1 MHIAFVSLGAFG
13 HINPTLA
20 LVTELVKKGVRVT
33 YFTTEAFRTIIEP
46 TGAKFV
52 AVPSWMAE
60 NDKHN
65 EDGEKKEDDG
75 GVAAAVPFL
84 FLNEAGAY
92 IDTVLDTLKN
102 DKPDAVVHDF
112 AGIAGT
118 IAADNLRVA
127 NVMLYTSYP
136 SNDSYSVAAGF
147 ENCPPDHP
155 LRKAA
160 AQLAQTYAEKY
171 GCRLLTVKEIFD
183 GHGDFNLVMMQKKL
197 VPNYETFDDSFV
209 FTGVQIG
216 KRTAF
221 GSWKAPDNGKP
232 LLYSSLGTAFNNWP
246 EYYPILFDAV
256 RDLDINVFAALGSI
270 DPASLKDIPAN
281 VEVGQMV
288 PQLDILSQA
297 SVFITHAGMGG
308 TGEAIYYGVP
318 MIAIPQMEEQAITA
332 RQIEKLGLG
341 CAFPDKNAITSEGLK
356 AAIFKL
362 LIEPSYKETAH
373 AFSEDMRSLG
383 GAKASA
389 EALLAYL
396 KQQEGDV
403 IEGNWFTMQCARPC
417 HDTLYSSL
425 EVAEKLSAA
434 EQGGH
439 VPTELVPR
447 CPKCGG
453 PMDIHMGAGQRMIP
467 DTAAQARFQTFLKT
481 YHGKKLVV
489 LELGIGW
496 RNQLIKAPMMRLV
509 ASEPNATYV
518 TINLGEIY
526 IADNIK
532 EKSFGLDGRLDELL
546 PALREA
552 CEA

>member
-20 LVTELVKKGVRVT
+20 LVTELVKQGVRVT
-33 YFTTEAFRTIIEP
+33 YFTTEAFRNIIEP

-65 EDGEKKEDDG
+65 DGEKKEDDG

-92 IDTVLDTLKN
+92 IDTILDTLHD
-102 DKPDAVVHDF
+102 DKPDAIVHDF

-118 IAADNLRVA
+118 IAADNLNVP

-147 ENCPPDHP
+147 ESCPADHP

-160 AQLAQTYAEKY
+160 AGIAAGYAEKY
-171 GCRLLTVKEIFD
+171 DCRVMTVKEIFD

-197 VPNYETFDDSFV
+197 VPNYESFDDSFV

-341 CAFPDKNAITSEGLK
+341 VAFLDKSAITSEALK
-356 AAIFKL
+356 TAIQKL
-362 LIEPSYKETAH
+362 LTEPSYKAAAEQ
-373 AFSEDMRSLG
+373 FSADMKTLG

-389 EALLAYL
+389 EALLH
-396 KQQEGDV
+396 
-403 IEGNWFTMQCARPC
+403 F
-417 HDTLYSSL
+417 
-425 EVAEKLSAA
+425 LSK
-434 EQGGH
+434 
-439 VPTELVPR
+439 P
-447 CPKCGG
+447 
-453 PMDIHMGAGQRMIP
+453 
-467 DTAAQARFQTFLKT
+467 
-481 YHGKKLVV
+481 
-489 LELGIGW
+489 
-496 RNQLIKAPMMRLV
+496 
-509 ASEPNATYV
+509 
-518 TINLGEIY
+518 
-526 IADNIK
+526 
-532 EKSFGLDGRLDELL
+532 
-546 PALREA
+546 
-552 CEA
+552 

>member
-1 MHIAFVSLGAFG
+1 MHIAFVFLGAFG

-20 LVTELVKKGVRVT
+20 LVTELVKQGVRVT
-33 YFTTEAFRTIIEP
+33 YFTTEAFRNIIEP

-65 EDGEKKEDDG
+65 DGEKKEDDG

-84 FLNEAGAY
+84 FLNEAGAH
-92 IDTVLDTLKN
+92 IDTILDTLHD
-102 DKPDAVVHDF
+102 DKPDAIVHDF

-118 IAADNLRVA
+118 IAADNLNVP

-147 ENCPPDHP
+147 ESCPADHP

-160 AQLAQTYAEKY
+160 AGIAAGYAEKY
-171 GCRLLTVKEIFD
+171 GCRVMTVKEIFD

-197 VPNYETFDDSFV
+197 VPNYESFDDSFV

-341 CAFPDKNAITSEGLK
+341 VAFLDKSAITSEALK
-356 AAIFKL
+356 TAIQKL
-362 LIEPSYKETAH
+362 LTEPSYKAAAEQ
-373 AFSEDMRSLG
+373 FSADMKTLG

-389 EALLAYL
+389 EALLH
-396 KQQEGDV
+396 
-403 IEGNWFTMQCARPC
+403 F
-417 HDTLYSSL
+417 
-425 EVAEKLSAA
+425 LSK
-434 EQGGH
+434 
-439 VPTELVPR
+439 P
-447 CPKCGG
+447 
-453 PMDIHMGAGQRMIP
+453 
-467 DTAAQARFQTFLKT
+467 
-481 YHGKKLVV
+481 
-489 LELGIGW
+489 
-496 RNQLIKAPMMRLV
+496 
-509 ASEPNATYV
+509 
-518 TINLGEIY
+518 
-526 IADNIK
+526 
-532 EKSFGLDGRLDELL
+532 
-546 PALREA
+546 
-552 CEA
+552 

>member
-20 LVTELVKKGVRVT
+20 LVTELVKQGVRVT
-33 YFTTEAFRTIIEP
+33 YFTTEAFRNIIEP

-65 EDGEKKEDDG
+65 DGEKKEDDG

-92 IDTVLDTLKN
+92 IDTILDTLHD
-102 DKPDAVVHDF
+102 DKPDAIVHDF

-118 IAADNLRVA
+118 IAADNLNVP

-147 ENCPPDHP
+147 ESCPADHP
-155 LRKAA
+155 LREAA
-160 AQLAQTYAEKY
+160 AGIAAGYAEKY
-171 GCRLLTVKEIFD
+171 GCRVMTVKEIFD

-197 VPNYETFDDSFV
+197 VPNYESFDDSFV

-341 CAFPDKNAITSEGLK
+341 VAFLDKSAITSEALK
-356 AAIFKL
+356 TAIQKL
-362 LIEPSYKETAH
+362 LTEPSYKAAAEQ
-373 AFSEDMRSLG
+373 FSADMKTLG
-383 GAKASA
+383 GAKASV
-389 EALLAYL
+389 EALLH
-396 KQQEGDV
+396 
-403 IEGNWFTMQCARPC
+403 F
-417 HDTLYSSL
+417 
-425 EVAEKLSAA
+425 LSK
-434 EQGGH
+434 
-439 VPTELVPR
+439 P
-447 CPKCGG
+447 
-453 PMDIHMGAGQRMIP
+453 
-467 DTAAQARFQTFLKT
+467 
-481 YHGKKLVV
+481 
-489 LELGIGW
+489 
-496 RNQLIKAPMMRLV
+496 
-509 ASEPNATYV
+509 
-518 TINLGEIY
+518 
-526 IADNIK
+526 
-532 EKSFGLDGRLDELL
+532 
-546 PALREA
+546 
-552 CEA
+552 

>member
-20 LVTELVKKGVRVT
+20 LVTELVKQGVRVT
-33 YFTTEAFRTIIEP
+33 YFTTEAFRNIIEP

-65 EDGEKKEDDG
+65 DGEKKEDDG

-92 IDTVLDTLKN
+92 IDTILDTLHD
-102 DKPDAVVHDF
+102 DKPDAIVHDF

-118 IAADNLRVA
+118 IAADNLNVP

-147 ENCPPDHP
+147 ESCPADHP
-155 LRKAA
+155 LREAA
-160 AQLAQTYAEKY
+160 AGIAAGYAEKY
-171 GCRLLTVKEIFD
+171 GCRVMTVKEIFD

-197 VPNYETFDDSFV
+197 VPNYESFDDSFV

-297 SVFITHAGMGG
+297 SMFITHAGMGG

-341 CAFPDKNAITSEGLK
+341 VAFLDKSAITSEALK
-356 AAIFKL
+356 TAIQKL
-362 LIEPSYKETAH
+362 LTEPSYKAAAEQ
-373 AFSEDMRSLG
+373 FSADMKTLG

-389 EALLAYL
+389 EALLH
-396 KQQEGDV
+396 
-403 IEGNWFTMQCARPC
+403 F
-417 HDTLYSSL
+417 
-425 EVAEKLSAA
+425 LSK
-434 EQGGH
+434 
-439 VPTELVPR
+439 P
-447 CPKCGG
+447 
-453 PMDIHMGAGQRMIP
+453 
-467 DTAAQARFQTFLKT
+467 
-481 YHGKKLVV
+481 
-489 LELGIGW
+489 
-496 RNQLIKAPMMRLV
+496 
-509 ASEPNATYV
+509 
-518 TINLGEIY
+518 
-526 IADNIK
+526 
-532 EKSFGLDGRLDELL
+532 
-546 PALREA
+546 
-552 CEA
+552 

>member
-13 HINPTLA
+13 HVNPTLA
-20 LVTELVKKGVRVT
+20 LVTQLVQKGVRVT
-33 YFTTEAFRTIIEP
+33 YFSTEPFKNIVEP

-52 AVPSWMAE
+52 AVPSWMAQQAGQQEGGADE
-60 NDKHN
+60 N
-65 EDGEKKEDDG
+65 
-75 GVAAAVPFL
+75 VAATVPFL

-92 IDTVLDTLKN
+92 IDPILEVLKA
-102 DKPDAVVHDF
+102 DKPDAIVHDF
-112 AGIAGT
+112 AGIAGA
-118 IAADNLRVA
+118 IAADALHVP

-341 CAFPDKNAITSEGLK
+341 CAFLDKNAITSEGLK
-356 AAIFKL
+356 AAIVKL
-362 LIEPSYKETAH
+362 LTEPSYKETAH

-389 EALLAYL
+389 EAL
-396 KQQEGDV
+396 
-403 IEGNWFTMQCARPC
+403 M
-417 HDTLYSSL
+417 
-425 EVAEKLSAA
+425 
-434 EQGGH
+434 
-439 VPTELVPR
+439 
-447 CPKCGG
+447 
-453 PMDIHMGAGQRMIP
+453 
-467 DTAAQARFQTFLKT
+467 RFLQK
-481 YHGKKLVV
+481 
-489 LELGIGW
+489 
-496 RNQLIKAPMMRLV
+496 
-509 ASEPNATYV
+509 
-518 TINLGEIY
+518 
-526 IADNIK
+526 
-532 EKSFGLDGRLDELL
+532 
-546 PALREA
+546 
-552 CEA
+552 

>member
-20 LVTELVKKGVRVT
+20 LVTELVKQGVRVT
-33 YFTTEAFRTIIEP
+33 YFTTEAFRNIIEP

-65 EDGEKKEDDG
+65 DGEKKEDDG

-84 FLNEAGAY
+84 FLIEAGAY
-92 IDTVLDTLKN
+92 IDTILDTLHD
-102 DKPDAVVHDF
+102 DKPDAIVHDF

-118 IAADNLRVA
+118 IAADNLNVP

-147 ENCPPDHP
+147 ESCPADHP

-160 AQLAQTYAEKY
+160 AGIAAGYAEKY
-171 GCRLLTVKEIFD
+171 GCRVMTVKEIFD

-197 VPNYETFDDSFV
+197 VPNYESFDDSFV

-341 CAFPDKNAITSEGLK
+341 VAFLDKSAITSEALK
-356 AAIFKL
+356 TAIQKL
-362 LIEPSYKETAH
+362 LTEPSYKAAAEQ
-373 AFSEDMRSLG
+373 FSADMKTLG

-389 EALLAYL
+389 EALLH
-396 KQQEGDV
+396 
-403 IEGNWFTMQCARPC
+403 F
-417 HDTLYSSL
+417 
-425 EVAEKLSAA
+425 LSK
-434 EQGGH
+434 
-439 VPTELVPR
+439 P
-447 CPKCGG
+447 
-453 PMDIHMGAGQRMIP
+453 
-467 DTAAQARFQTFLKT
+467 
-481 YHGKKLVV
+481 
-489 LELGIGW
+489 
-496 RNQLIKAPMMRLV
+496 
-509 ASEPNATYV
+509 
-518 TINLGEIY
+518 
-526 IADNIK
+526 
-532 EKSFGLDGRLDELL
+532 
-546 PALREA
+546 
-552 CEA
+552 

>member
-20 LVTELVKKGVRVT
+20 LVTELVKQGVRVT
-33 YFTTEAFRTIIEP
+33 YFTTEAFRNIIEP

-65 EDGEKKEDDG
+65 DGEKKEDDG

-92 IDTVLDTLKN
+92 IDTILDTLHD
-102 DKPDAVVHDF
+102 DKPDAIVHDF

-118 IAADNLRVA
+118 IAADNLNVP

-147 ENCPPDHP
+147 ESCPADHP
-155 LRKAA
+155 LREAA
-160 AQLAQTYAEKY
+160 AGIAAGYAEKY
-171 GCRLLTVKEIFD
+171 GCRVMTVKEIFD

-197 VPNYETFDDSFV
+197 VPNYESFDDSFV

-256 RDLDINVFAALGSI
+256 RDLDINVFPALGSI

-341 CAFPDKNAITSEGLK
+341 VAFLDKSAITSEALK
-356 AAIFKL
+356 TAIQKL
-362 LIEPSYKETAH
+362 LTEPSYKAAAEQ
-373 AFSEDMRSLG
+373 FSADMKTLG

-389 EALLAYL
+389 EALLH
-396 KQQEGDV
+396 
-403 IEGNWFTMQCARPC
+403 F
-417 HDTLYSSL
+417 
-425 EVAEKLSAA
+425 LSK
-434 EQGGH
+434 
-439 VPTELVPR
+439 P
-447 CPKCGG
+447 
-453 PMDIHMGAGQRMIP
+453 
-467 DTAAQARFQTFLKT
+467 
-481 YHGKKLVV
+481 
-489 LELGIGW
+489 
-496 RNQLIKAPMMRLV
+496 
-509 ASEPNATYV
+509 
-518 TINLGEIY
+518 
-526 IADNIK
+526 
-532 EKSFGLDGRLDELL
+532 
-546 PALREA
+546 
-552 CEA
+552 

>member
-20 LVTELVKKGVRVT
+20 LVTELVKQGVRVT
-33 YFTTEAFRTIIEP
+33 YFTTEAFRNIIEP

-65 EDGEKKEDDG
+65 DGEKKEDDG

-92 IDTVLDTLKN
+92 IDTILDTLHD
-102 DKPDAVVHDF
+102 DKPDAIVHDF

-118 IAADNLRVA
+118 IAADNLNVP

-136 SNDSYSVAAGF
+136 SNDSYAVAAGF
-147 ENCPPDHP
+147 ESCPADHP

-160 AQLAQTYAEKY
+160 AGIAAGYAEKY
-171 GCRLLTVKEIFD
+171 GCRVMTVKEIFD

-197 VPNYETFDDSFV
+197 VPNYESFDDSFV

-341 CAFPDKNAITSEGLK
+341 VAFLDKSAITSEALK
-356 AAIFKL
+356 TAIQKL
-362 LIEPSYKETAH
+362 LTEPSYKAAAEQ
-373 AFSEDMRSLG
+373 FSADMKTLG

-389 EALLAYL
+389 EALLH
-396 KQQEGDV
+396 
-403 IEGNWFTMQCARPC
+403 F
-417 HDTLYSSL
+417 
-425 EVAEKLSAA
+425 LSK
-434 EQGGH
+434 
-439 VPTELVPR
+439 P
-447 CPKCGG
+447 
-453 PMDIHMGAGQRMIP
+453 
-467 DTAAQARFQTFLKT
+467 
-481 YHGKKLVV
+481 
-489 LELGIGW
+489 
-496 RNQLIKAPMMRLV
+496 
-509 ASEPNATYV
+509 
-518 TINLGEIY
+518 
-526 IADNIK
+526 
-532 EKSFGLDGRLDELL
+532 
-546 PALREA
+546 
-552 CEA
+552 

>member
-20 LVTELVKKGVRVT
+20 LVTELVKQGVRVT
-33 YFTTEAFRTIIEP
+33 YFTTEAFRNIIEP
-46 TGAKFV
+46 TGAKFG

-65 EDGEKKEDDG
+65 DGEKKEDDG

-92 IDTVLDTLKN
+92 IDTILDTLHD
-102 DKPDAVVHDF
+102 DKPDAIVHDF

-118 IAADNLRVA
+118 IAADNLNVP

-147 ENCPPDHP
+147 ESCPADHP

-160 AQLAQTYAEKY
+160 AGIAAGYAEKY
-171 GCRLLTVKEIFD
+171 GCRVMTVKEIFD

-197 VPNYETFDDSFV
+197 VPNYESFDDSFV

-341 CAFPDKNAITSEGLK
+341 VAFLDKSAITSEALK
-356 AAIFKL
+356 TAIQKL
-362 LIEPSYKETAH
+362 LTEPSYKAAAEQ
-373 AFSEDMRSLG
+373 FSADMKTLG

-389 EALLAYL
+389 EALLH
-396 KQQEGDV
+396 
-403 IEGNWFTMQCARPC
+403 F
-417 HDTLYSSL
+417 
-425 EVAEKLSAA
+425 LSK
-434 EQGGH
+434 
-439 VPTELVPR
+439 P
-447 CPKCGG
+447 
-453 PMDIHMGAGQRMIP
+453 
-467 DTAAQARFQTFLKT
+467 
-481 YHGKKLVV
+481 
-489 LELGIGW
+489 
-496 RNQLIKAPMMRLV
+496 
-509 ASEPNATYV
+509 
-518 TINLGEIY
+518 
-526 IADNIK
+526 
-532 EKSFGLDGRLDELL
+532 
-546 PALREA
+546 
-552 CEA
+552 

>member
-20 LVTELVKKGVRVT
+20 LVTQLIQQGVRIT
-33 YFTTEAFRTIIEP
+33 YFTTEAFRDIIEP
-46 TGAKFV
+46 TGATFV
-52 AVPSWMAE
+52 PVPSWMAE

-65 EDGEKKEDDG
+65 DGGEKKEDDG

-102 DKPDAVVHDF
+102 DRPDAIVHDF

-118 IAADNLRVA
+118 IAADNLQVP

-147 ENCPPDHP
+147 ETVPAGHP
-155 LRKAA
+155 LRHAA
-160 AQLAQTYAEKY
+160 AELAQSYAQKY
-171 GCRLLTVKEIFD
+171 GCRLMTTKEIFD

-197 VPNYETFDDSFV
+197 VPDYESFDDSFV
-209 FTGVQIG
+209 FTGVQIS
-216 KRTAF
+216 KRTTF

-270 DPASLKDIPAN
+270 DPASLQDIPAN

-308 TGEAIYYGVP
+308 TGEAIYYSVP

-341 CAFPDKNAITSEGLK
+341 CAFLDKNTITSESLR
-356 AAIFKL
+356 AAIVKL
-362 LIEPSYKETAH
+362 LEDPSYKAVTH
-373 AFSEDMRSLG
+373 DYSEDMRSLG
-383 GAKASA
+383 GAQASA
-389 EALLAYL
+389 AAL
-396 KQQEGDV
+396 
-403 IEGNWFTMQCARPC
+403 M
-417 HDTLYSSL
+417 
-425 EVAEKLSAA
+425 
-434 EQGGH
+434 
-439 VPTELVPR
+439 
-447 CPKCGG
+447 
-453 PMDIHMGAGQRMIP
+453 
-467 DTAAQARFQTFLKT
+467 RF
-481 YHGKKLVV
+481 
-489 LELGIGW
+489 
-496 RNQLIKAPMMRLV
+496 
-509 ASEPNATYV
+509 
-518 TINLGEIY
+518 
-526 IADNIK
+526 
-532 EKSFGLDGRLDELL
+532 
-546 PALREA
+546 LRQ
-552 CEA
+552 

>member
-1 MHIAFVSLGAFG
+1 MHIVFVSLGAFG

-20 LVTELVKKGVRVT
+20 LVTELLRQGVRVT
-33 YFTTEAFRTIIEP
+33 YFTTEAFRNIIEP
-46 TGAKFV
+46 TGATFV
-52 AVPSWMAE
+52 PVPSWMAE

-65 EDGEKKEDDG
+65 EGGEKKEDDG
-75 GVAAAVPFL
+75 GVAAAVPFI
-84 FLNEAGAY
+84 FLKEAGAY

-102 DKPDAVVHDF
+102 DRPDAIIHDF

-118 IAADNLRVA
+118 IAADALQVP

-147 ENCPPDHP
+147 ENVPADHS
-155 LRKAA
+155 LRQAA
-160 AQLAQTYAEKY
+160 AQLAQSYAETY

-197 VPNYETFDDSFV
+197 VPHYETFDDRFV

-221 GSWKAPDNGKP
+221 GSWKAPANGKP

-246 EYYPILFDAV
+246 EYYPLLFDAV

-332 RQIEKLGLG
+332 RQIETLGLG
-341 CAFPDKNAITSEGLK
+341 CAFLDKSAITSEGLK
-356 AAIFKL
+356 NAIVKL
-362 LIEPSYKETAH
+362 LTEPSYKATAR
-373 AFSEDMRSLG
+373 AYSADMRCPG
-383 GAKASA
+383 GARASA
-389 EALLAYL
+389 QALMA
-396 KQQEGDV
+396 
-403 IEGNWFTMQCARPC
+403 
-417 HDTLYSSL
+417 
-425 EVAEKLSAA
+425 
-434 EQGGH
+434 
-439 VPTELVPR
+439 
-447 CPKCGG
+447 
-453 PMDIHMGAGQRMIP
+453 
-467 DTAAQARFQTFLKT
+467 FLRK
-481 YHGKKLVV
+481 
-489 LELGIGW
+489 
-496 RNQLIKAPMMRLV
+496 
-509 ASEPNATYV
+509 
-518 TINLGEIY
+518 
-526 IADNIK
+526 
-532 EKSFGLDGRLDELL
+532 
-546 PALREA
+546 
-552 CEA
+552 

>member
-20 LVTELVKKGVRVT
+20 LVTELVKQGVRVT
-33 YFTTEAFRTIIEP
+33 YFTTEAFRNIIEP

-65 EDGEKKEDDG
+65 DGEKKEDDG

-92 IDTVLDTLKN
+92 IDTILDILHD
-102 DKPDAVVHDF
+102 DKPDAIVHDF

-118 IAADNLRVA
+118 IAADNLNVP

-147 ENCPPDHP
+147 ESCPADHP

-160 AQLAQTYAEKY
+160 AGIAAGYAEKY
-171 GCRLLTVKEIFD
+171 GCRVMTVKEIFD

-197 VPNYETFDDSFV
+197 VPNYESFDDSFV

-256 RDLDINVFAALGSI
+256 RDLDINVFAALGFI

-341 CAFPDKNAITSEGLK
+341 VAFLDKSAITSEALK
-356 AAIFKL
+356 TAIQKL
-362 LIEPSYKETAH
+362 LTEPSYKAAAEQ
-373 AFSEDMRSLG
+373 FSADMKTLG

-389 EALLAYL
+389 EALLH
-396 KQQEGDV
+396 
-403 IEGNWFTMQCARPC
+403 F
-417 HDTLYSSL
+417 
-425 EVAEKLSAA
+425 LSK
-434 EQGGH
+434 
-439 VPTELVPR
+439 P
-447 CPKCGG
+447 
-453 PMDIHMGAGQRMIP
+453 
-467 DTAAQARFQTFLKT
+467 
-481 YHGKKLVV
+481 
-489 LELGIGW
+489 
-496 RNQLIKAPMMRLV
+496 
-509 ASEPNATYV
+509 
-518 TINLGEIY
+518 
-526 IADNIK
+526 
-532 EKSFGLDGRLDELL
+532 
-546 PALREA
+546 
-552 CEA
+552 

>member
-20 LVTELVKKGVRVT
+20 LVTELVKQGVRVT
-33 YFTTEAFRTIIEP
+33 YFTTEAFRNIIEP

-65 EDGEKKEDDG
+65 DGEKKEDDG

-92 IDTVLDTLKN
+92 IDTILDTLHD
-102 DKPDAVVHDF
+102 DKPDAIVHDF

-118 IAADNLRVA
+118 IAADNLNVP

-147 ENCPPDHP
+147 ESCPADHP

-160 AQLAQTYAEKY
+160 AGIAAGYAEKY
-171 GCRLLTVKEIFD
+171 GCRVMTVKEIFD

-197 VPNYETFDDSFV
+197 VPNYESFDDSFV

-318 MIAIPQMEEQAITA
+318 MIAIPQMEDQAITA

-341 CAFPDKNAITSEGLK
+341 VAFLDKSAITSEALK
-356 AAIFKL
+356 TAIQKL
-362 LIEPSYKETAH
+362 LTEPSYKAAAEQ
-373 AFSEDMRSLG
+373 FSADMKTLG

-389 EALLAYL
+389 EALLH
-396 KQQEGDV
+396 
-403 IEGNWFTMQCARPC
+403 F
-417 HDTLYSSL
+417 
-425 EVAEKLSAA
+425 LSK
-434 EQGGH
+434 
-439 VPTELVPR
+439 P
-447 CPKCGG
+447 
-453 PMDIHMGAGQRMIP
+453 
-467 DTAAQARFQTFLKT
+467 
-481 YHGKKLVV
+481 
-489 LELGIGW
+489 
-496 RNQLIKAPMMRLV
+496 
-509 ASEPNATYV
+509 
-518 TINLGEIY
+518 
-526 IADNIK
+526 
-532 EKSFGLDGRLDELL
+532 
-546 PALREA
+546 
-552 CEA
+552 

>member
-20 LVTELVKKGVRVT
+20 LVTELVKQGVRVT
-33 YFTTEAFRTIIEP
+33 YFTTEAFRNIIEP

-52 AVPSWMAE
+52 AVPSWMEE

-65 EDGEKKEDDG
+65 DGEKKEDDG

-92 IDTVLDTLKN
+92 IDTILDILHD
-102 DKPDAVVHDF
+102 DKPDAIVHDF

-118 IAADNLRVA
+118 IAADNLNVP

-147 ENCPPDHP
+147 ESCPADHP

-160 AQLAQTYAEKY
+160 AGIAAGYAEKY
-171 GCRLLTVKEIFD
+171 GCRVMTVKEIFD

-197 VPNYETFDDSFV
+197 VPNYESFDDSFV

-341 CAFPDKNAITSEGLK
+341 VAFLDKSAITSEALK
-356 AAIFKL
+356 TAIQKL
-362 LIEPSYKETAH
+362 LTEPSYKAAAEQ
-373 AFSEDMRSLG
+373 FSADMKTLG

-389 EALLAYL
+389 EALLH
-396 KQQEGDV
+396 
-403 IEGNWFTMQCARPC
+403 F
-417 HDTLYSSL
+417 
-425 EVAEKLSAA
+425 LSK
-434 EQGGH
+434 
-439 VPTELVPR
+439 P
-447 CPKCGG
+447 
-453 PMDIHMGAGQRMIP
+453 
-467 DTAAQARFQTFLKT
+467 
-481 YHGKKLVV
+481 
-489 LELGIGW
+489 
-496 RNQLIKAPMMRLV
+496 
-509 ASEPNATYV
+509 
-518 TINLGEIY
+518 
-526 IADNIK
+526 
-532 EKSFGLDGRLDELL
+532 
-546 PALREA
+546 
-552 CEA
+552 

>member
-20 LVTELVKKGVRVT
+20 LVTELVKQGVRVT
-33 YFTTEAFRTIIEP
+33 YFTTEAFRNIIEP

-65 EDGEKKEDDG
+65 DGEKKEDDG

-92 IDTVLDTLKN
+92 IDTILDTLHD
-102 DKPDAVVHDF
+102 DKPDAIVHDF

-118 IAADNLRVA
+118 IAADNLNVP

-147 ENCPPDHP
+147 ESCPADHP
-155 LRKAA
+155 LREAA
-160 AQLAQTYAEKY
+160 AGIAAGYAEKY
-171 GCRLLTVKEIFD
+171 GCRVMTVKEIFD

-197 VPNYETFDDSFV
+197 VPNYESFDDSFV

-341 CAFPDKNAITSEGLK
+341 VAFLDKSAITSEALKTAIQKLLTESSYK
-356 AAIFKL
+356 AAA
-362 LIEPSYKETAH
+362 EQ
-373 AFSEDMRSLG
+373 FSADMKTLG

-389 EALLAYL
+389 EALLH
-396 KQQEGDV
+396 
-403 IEGNWFTMQCARPC
+403 F
-417 HDTLYSSL
+417 
-425 EVAEKLSAA
+425 LSK
-434 EQGGH
+434 
-439 VPTELVPR
+439 P
-447 CPKCGG
+447 
-453 PMDIHMGAGQRMIP
+453 
-467 DTAAQARFQTFLKT
+467 
-481 YHGKKLVV
+481 
-489 LELGIGW
+489 
-496 RNQLIKAPMMRLV
+496 
-509 ASEPNATYV
+509 
-518 TINLGEIY
+518 
-526 IADNIK
+526 
-532 EKSFGLDGRLDELL
+532 
-546 PALREA
+546 
-552 CEA
+552 

>member
-20 LVTELVKKGVRVT
+20 LVTELVKQGVRVT
-33 YFTTEAFRTIIEP
+33 YFTTEAFRNIIEP

-65 EDGEKKEDDG
+65 DGEKKEDDG

-92 IDTVLDTLKN
+92 IDTILDTLHD
-102 DKPDAVVHDF
+102 DKPDAIVHDF

-118 IAADNLRVA
+118 IAADNLNVP

-147 ENCPPDHP
+147 ESCPADHP
-155 LRKAA
+155 LREAA
-160 AQLAQTYAEKY
+160 AGIAAGYAEKY
-171 GCRLLTVKEIFD
+171 GCRVMTVKEIFD

-197 VPNYETFDDSFV
+197 VPNYESFDDSFV

-216 KRTAF
+216 KRAAF

-341 CAFPDKNAITSEGLK
+341 VAFLDKSAITSEALK
-356 AAIFKL
+356 TAIQKL
-362 LIEPSYKETAH
+362 LTEPSYKAAAEQ
-373 AFSEDMRSLG
+373 FSADMKTLG

-389 EALLAYL
+389 EALLH
-396 KQQEGDV
+396 
-403 IEGNWFTMQCARPC
+403 F
-417 HDTLYSSL
+417 
-425 EVAEKLSAA
+425 LSK
-434 EQGGH
+434 
-439 VPTELVPR
+439 P
-447 CPKCGG
+447 
-453 PMDIHMGAGQRMIP
+453 
-467 DTAAQARFQTFLKT
+467 
-481 YHGKKLVV
+481 
-489 LELGIGW
+489 
-496 RNQLIKAPMMRLV
+496 
-509 ASEPNATYV
+509 
-518 TINLGEIY
+518 
-526 IADNIK
+526 
-532 EKSFGLDGRLDELL
+532 
-546 PALREA
+546 
-552 CEA
+552 

>member
-20 LVTELVKKGVRVT
+20 LVTELVKQGVRVT
-33 YFTTEAFRTIIEP
+33 YFTTEAFRNIIEP

-65 EDGEKKEDDG
+65 DGEKKEDDG

-92 IDTVLDTLKN
+92 IDTILDTLHD
-102 DKPDAVVHDF
+102 DKPDAIVHDF

-118 IAADNLRVA
+118 IAADNLNVP

-147 ENCPPDHP
+147 ESCPADHP

-160 AQLAQTYAEKY
+160 AGIAAGYAEKY
-171 GCRLLTVKEIFD
+171 GCRVMTVKEIFD

-197 VPNYETFDDSFV
+197 VPNYESFDDSFV

-308 TGEAIYYGVP
+308 TGEAIYYGAP

-341 CAFPDKNAITSEGLK
+341 VAFLDKSAITSEALK
-356 AAIFKL
+356 TAIQKL
-362 LIEPSYKETAH
+362 LTEPSYKAAAEQ
-373 AFSEDMRSLG
+373 FSADMKTLG

-389 EALLAYL
+389 EALLH
-396 KQQEGDV
+396 
-403 IEGNWFTMQCARPC
+403 F
-417 HDTLYSSL
+417 
-425 EVAEKLSAA
+425 LSK
-434 EQGGH
+434 
-439 VPTELVPR
+439 P
-447 CPKCGG
+447 
-453 PMDIHMGAGQRMIP
+453 
-467 DTAAQARFQTFLKT
+467 
-481 YHGKKLVV
+481 
-489 LELGIGW
+489 
-496 RNQLIKAPMMRLV
+496 
-509 ASEPNATYV
+509 
-518 TINLGEIY
+518 
-526 IADNIK
+526 
-532 EKSFGLDGRLDELL
+532 
-546 PALREA
+546 
-552 CEA
+552 